1 MTRKFVIADQNA
13 VSAEGHFK
21 TYTKALADAAQAS
34 GCEVVILW
42 NKRFPIATLSGSCAM
57 QAVFSCTEA
66 EAAARGLIAYGE
78 GHFGF
83 ELERALRPLDPGA
96 GDHVVVHTCHFV
108 ELVEALDYLATLPP
122 ARNLPD
128 FHIVV
133 RYDPDVYCYRTR
145 HLLHR
150 LNAILR
156 TPYLCDKLH
165 LHSDTQQ
172 LAQAFTALFGTP
184 VGVCPIPVDLDQ
196 LRSATTHAPKPA
208 SPRPLIA
215 TYLGTARSEKGY
227 RDLHDA
233 LVYLKKEYLDT
244 DRLHFVLQ
252 CSAQSIASEPGLA
265 EYQRALEAYLVA
277 NDLQTKVRLIGHVV
291 EQEEYCA
298 LVAAS
303 DIVLLA
309 YSPTSYRYRSSSV
322 LIEAMVSGK
331 VIVTRAGSWMASR
344 VSADHAI
351 CYAERDGLGP
361 ALAGAVQRYDELQA
375 GATARQAEAIRAA
388 APETL
393 ARYFLTCGN
402 ASVAADSR
410 PTLAMI
416 GISEEIATA
425 SPGGLAFLSRLASC
439 VAAGYR
445 VRVLLLDTRP
455 ADDFEA
461 RRRIADALR
470 PFPLDSLAFLDR
482 ANIARP
488 TPEADERPAGVYL
501 AAGLDPESV
510 ARLGWTDMPLLS
522 EATLQQVYPFPLRP
536 ARVEDLAGPVD
547 ESELVAS
554 CDPLDGSF
562 RMDDRPLA
570 KANDPNQRLR
580 QLASVDILLVAPQ
593 PEFVRW
599 FHDKVYT
606 PFLAERVVNVLVI
619 GDVSSPPDIDAFLC
633 VGAVGNRD
641 PLFAAAKII
650 VTTDSDGAS
659 IALLEALARGKPTVL
674 FGQAPAELAREGFRG
689 HEDPSALADEIIALL
704 DSAPRRT
711 SAAQRSFDLARRLG
725 AGGAEAAIIARL
737 SECGVATP
745 RASLCEMSPTIPP
758 VDDVEWGP
766 AIIAANRFVRGRLA
780 NEPFDNINRFADP
793 SGEGRAFVT
802 RIARALI
809 DERRAPLLRVDSG
822 LLGRVLRQRT
832 AGGAAEII
840 ELAEIGADIAH
851 DDGTCSSLIV
861 SRRFP
866 TEVVV
871 ADSAPIDETPL
882 MLASTS
888 FEHRENRAEG
898 IVWRLRMRD
907 GAGAESFPIRLPRDG
922 ASRKMTIRQD
932 IPISEGARVYGRSI
946 FVNWSFDDETLT
958 LRESPSAHK
967 DFLRRPR
974 EILSR
979 AQSFLRSWAPWAKAN
994 QLFDAEWYAR
1004 AYPEAK
1010 RAGIAPFR
1018 HYERYGVGKGYQ
1030 PNPFFDPAWYAHR
1043 YGVSVAGAFRHYLE
1057 FGHDPRLDP
1066 GPLFSAA
1073 RYLDENPDIARDWR
1087 WSPLLHYTLMG
1098 RREGRE
1104 IYPAEP
1110 RRPYQSLALPVVM
1123 ARSGFTWVEF
1133 VLDASDAP
1141 TPTFTLDAPA
1151 GELTLT
1157 LREEDGRM
1165 IARATLPRDAMAAGL
1180 VYLRATRRQN
1190 APPVAIRA
1198 LRTGWTSGN

>member
-66 EAAARGLIAYGE
+66 EAAARGLIACGE

-83 ELERALRPLDPGA
+83 ELETALRSLDLGA

-133 RYDPDVYCYRTR
+133 RYDPDVYCYRMR
-145 HLLHR
+145 HLLDR

-172 LAQAFTALFGTP
+172 LARAFTALFGTP

-227 RDLHDA
+227 RDLRDA

-265 EYQRALEAYLVA
+265 DYQREFEAYLVA

-351 CYAERDGLGP
+351 CYAEQRDGLGP

-393 ARYFLTCGN
+393 ARYFLACGN
-402 ASVAADSR
+402 SPADTDSR

-425 SPGGLAFLSRLASC
+425 SPGGSVFLSRLASC
-439 VAAGYR
+439 IAAGYR
-445 VRVLLLDTRP
+445 VRVLLLNMCV
-455 ADDFEA
+455 ADDFDA

-470 PFPLDSLAFLDR
+470 PFPIDSLAFLDP
-482 ANIARP
+482 ANIV
-488 TPEADERPAGVYL
+488 TSMPEAREKPAAVYL
-501 AAGLDPESV
+501 AAGLDPDII
-510 ARLGWTDMPLLS
+510 APLGWTDTPLLS
-522 EATLQQVYPFPLRP
+522 EATLRQVYPFPPRP
-536 ARVEDLAGPVD
+536 ARVEHLAGPVD
-547 ESELVAS
+547 GSELIAS

-562 RMDDRPLA
+562 RMDDRPVT
-570 KANDPNQRLR
+570 KANDPNPGLR
-580 QLASVDILLVAPQ
+580 QLASVDILLVAPE

-599 FHDKVYT
+599 FHETVYA
-606 PFLAERVVNVLVI
+606 PFLAKRGVNVLVV
-619 GDVSSPPDIDAFLC
+619 GDVGSPPDIDAFLC

-650 VTTDSDGAS
+650 VTTNSDGAS

-704 DSAPRRT
+704 DSVPRRR
-711 SAAQRSFDLARRLG
+711 SAAQKSVDLARRLG

-758 VDDVEWGP
+758 IDDVEWGP
-766 AIIAANRFVRGRLA
+766 AIVAANRFVRDRLA
-780 NEPFDNINRFADP
+780 NEPFENINRLADP

-802 RIARALI
+802 RIAQALI

-822 LLGRVLRQRT
+822 LLARVLRQRT

-840 ELAEIGADIAH
+840 ELAEIGADIAY
-851 DDGTCSSLIV
+851 DDGTCSSLVV

-866 TEVVV
+866 TEVVI
-871 ADSAPIDETPL
+871 ADSARIDETPL

-888 FEHRENRAEG
+888 FEHRENRVEG
-898 IVWRLRMRD
+898 TVWRMRD
-907 GAGAESFPIRLPRDG
+907 GDGAESFPIRLPRDG
-922 ASRKMTIRQD
+922 ASRKLTLRQD
-932 IPISEGARVYGRSI
+932 VPLREDARVYGRSI

-958 LRESPSAHK
+958 LRGSPPAHN
-967 DFLRRPR
+967 DFWQRPR
-974 EILSR
+974 EILLR
-979 AQSFLRSWAPWAKAN
+979 TQWFLRSWAPWAKAN

-1010 RAGIAPFR
+1010 RAGIALFR

-1057 FGHDPRLDP
+1057 FGHDPRFDP
-1066 GPLFSAA
+1066 GPLFSAE

-1110 RRPYQSLALPVVM
+1110 VRPYQSLALPVVI
-1123 ARSGFTWVEF
+1123 ARSGFAWVEF
-1133 VLDASDAP
+1133 VLDASDAL
-1141 TPTFTLDAPA
+1141 TPPFTLDAPA
-1151 GELTLT
+1151 GELALT

-1190 APPVAIRA
+1190 APPVAIRV
-1198 LRTGWTSGN
+1198 LRTGWTSGD